1 MRLLA
6 PLFVACFLTG
16 CFRYALRPHD
26 LPPGR
31 EPPAGM
37 VEVNVA
43 SLDERYV
50 WDVYTGDTKL
60 CSAPCAP
67 VVKAQTDLL
76 LESRYGELYLP
87 ELGDEVVDA
96 RHALLVIEG
105 PSRAK
110 KVNGIVFTTLGGM
123 GLVTAIALSAVGC
136 SDIDRRGGLCTGGL
150 ITGAASLPLTAFA
163 LWMLIDSGPH
173 AHLVPV
179 FKSSAANGQ
188 PAVTVVPTP
197 GGIAGTF

>member
-1 MRLLA
+1 MRLMVS
-6 PLFVACFLTG
+6 LFIACFLTG

-26 LPPGR
+26 LPAGS
-31 EPPAGM
+31 EPPEGM
-37 VEVNVA
+37 VQVNVVA
-43 SLDERYV
+43 LDERYV
-50 WDVYTGDTKL
+50 WDVYTGDTKV
-60 CSAPCAP
+60 CSTPCAP
-67 VVKAQTDLL
+67 VVKGQTDLL

-87 ELGDEVVDA
+87 ELGDEIIDA

-123 GLVTAIALSAVGC
+123 GVVTSIALTAVGC
-136 SDIDRRGGLCTGGL
+136 SNLERRGGLCTGGL
-150 ITGAASLPLTAFA
+150 ITGAASLPLTALA

-173 AHLVPV
+173 AHLAPV
-179 FKSSAANGQ
+179 FKARAVNGR
-188 PAVTVVPTP
+188 PTVTVVPTP